1 MYITFESDFSISV
14 GKWKL
19 SYSSQQIFQD
29 DDSGFKFDTEGKLLQ
44 HKVMVDE
51 YSVLPCVVPLKDK
64 FFKRNPKMDRNNFFF
79 TSGQGSNSR
88 WRPRWP
94 PVRNSF

>member
-29 DDSGFKFDTEGKLLQ
+29 DDSGFKYDTEGKLLQ
-44 HKVMVDE
+44 HKVTVDV
-51 YSVLPCVVPLKDK
+51 YSVLPCVVPLNDK
-64 FFKRNPKMDRNNFFF
+64 FFIRNQKKMDRNKFFYL
-79 TSGQGSNSR
+79 
-88 WRPRWP
+88 
-94 PVRNSF
+94 